1 MYPARLNRLRKKT
14 RMLCKC
20 CGDTLEDTN
29 RYLTRVGAKVYLSN
43 ICRPCKRM
51 QMATIRQLRKIHHRP
66 PIGAQCECCG
76 RVDKL
81 QLDHEHNGERAFRG
95 WLCKSCNISLGF
107 LGPAKVFKWLWPIWP
122 RQKSGKYARGHRK
135 WTRGT

>member
-1 MYPARLNRLRKKT
+1 MYHARLNRLRKKT

-66 PIGAQCECCG
+66 PTGAQCECCG

-107 LGPAKVFKWLWPIWP
+107 LGDSSEGVQMAVAYLAAAEK
-122 RQKSGKYARGHRK
+122 RK
-135 WTRGT
+135 ICSRAS